1 VYQCVR
7 LAIVNYTGVG
17 SPPKSMHTVIDL
29 QRRCARSILGVCRKE
44 ALSFNDRTFLLIRGG
59 PVCLMF
65 FLGCVREVTLQ
76 ANILILFVIFEYPV
90 FVLLDEVGK

>member
-1 VYQCVR
+1 
-7 LAIVNYTGVG
+7 
-17 SPPKSMHTVIDL
+17 MHTVIDL
-29 QRRCARSILGVCRKE
+29 QRRCARSIQGVCRKE

-59 PVCLMF
+59 PVCLVF

-76 ANILILFVIFEYPV
+76 ANIRILFVIFEYPV